1 MSVEKFRRTE
11 EAAGKE
17 LNFIPEKS
25 ERMGLRRDRRTVADG
40 MIGNVGKFEFEK
52 ERQKSKAEEKRQ
64 ENKNVLTGGKRK

>member
-1 MSVEKFRRTE
+1 MEKFRRAE

-25 ERMGLRRDRRTVADG
+25 ERMGLRRDRRTVTVADG

-52 ERQKSKAEEKRQ
+52 ERQKNKTEK
-64 ENKNVLTGGKRK
+64 